1 MAITW
6 NFLGLLLPEAFPMVC
21 PCGLVSGAGAPMQ
34 LLADQLEF
42 ALLSSPGGYGSKK
55 NEKIYIYIY
64 IYVLFFYAPR
74 WRQPEM
80 KA

>member
-1 MAITW
+1 
-6 NFLGLLLPEAFPMVC
+6 MVC

-55 NEKIYIYIY
+55 NENIYIYIC
-64 IYVLFFYAPR
+64 IVFLRAEVETTR
-74 WRQPEM
+74 DEGIE
-80 KA
+80 AE

>member
-1 MAITW
+1 
-6 NFLGLLLPEAFPMVC
+6 L
-21 PCGLVSGAGAPMQ
+21 
-34 LLADQLEF
+34 
-42 ALLSSPGGYGSKK
+42 SPGGYGSKIFWK
-55 NEKIYIYIY
+55 LYIYIY